1 MGWKTLQIIMRKLLL
16 FIGAAFTLLGCNGV
30 APLEIGYDYPGDTRM
45 WDHFFEVAGEYK
57 FESSPLGVILP
68 HHLMAAE
75 SIAKFYKGLSK
86 VSDPSV
92 IFIIGPNHYE
102 NGEANIQTCEKCV
115 FSTIDGNIEVDKN
128 LTEKLV
134 EDNVAEFL
142 DETFIK
148 EHAIF
153 SHTPFIK
160 RFFPDAKIVPILIQW
175 KIPIEQVKNLSR
187 WLDTNLPK
195 DALVIASVDFSHYQP
210 LSVSD
215 FHDQSSYTSIKNFDF
230 LNIYD
235 LEIDS
240 PSSIYA
246 ILDLMKRR
254 GYMKASRLEHTSVEG
269 TSHQYWA
276 FYEGDI
282 EPVDGMSIMFF
293 GNSSWDLS
301 SLGRTAWNWDRSYD
315 ERKDDGVKRFFR
327 DIKGEEDR
335 FLNGSDYYIF
345 GDVNCDENF
354 GISLCSH
361 DNGKADIIYEV
372 IDGRLFIYSL
382 GDFIV
387 GGDSEGVILGVYVT
401 PEEFYIYEYPIEVRG
416 GYPRL
421 KDAQKDVVKFE
432 R

>member
-1 MGWKTLQIIMRKLLL
+1 MI
-16 FIGAAFTLLGCNGV
+16 LLGCNKE
-30 APLEIGYDYPGDTRM
+30 AASLKIGYDYPGDSRM
-45 WDHFFEVAGEYK
+45 WDHFFETEGEFE

-68 HHLMAAE
+68 HHLVAAE
-75 SIAKFYKGLSK
+75 SIAKFYKGLSE
-86 VSDPSV
+86 VSNPSV

-102 NGEANIQTCEKCV
+102 NGEANIQTCKTCV
-115 FSTIDGNIEVDKN
+115 FATVDGDIEVASN
-128 LTEKLV
+128 FTEKLV
-134 EDNVAEFL
+134 ADNVAEFL

-175 KIPIEQVKNLSR
+175 KIPIENVKDLSQ
-187 WLDTNLPK
+187 WLDTNLPE

-246 ILDLMKRR
+246 ILDLMKQR
-254 GYMKASRLEHTSVEG
+254 GYMKASRLEHTNVPG
-269 TSHQYWA
+269 TSHQYFA
-276 FYEGDI
+276 FYKGDV

-293 GNSSWDLS
+293 GNSSWNLS
-301 SLGRTAWNWDRSYD
+301 SLDNTAWNWDRGY
-315 ERKDDGVKRFFR
+315 KQKHDDSFMKFFR

-335 FLNGSDYYIF
+335 FLNGSDFYVF
-345 GDVNCDENF
+345 DES
-354 GISLCSH
+354 GCPSSVCSDIVIEH
-361 DNGKADIIYEV
+361 DKVQNPPYEV

-421 KDAQKDVVKFE
+421 KDVQKDVVKFE